1 MSRLDELLK
10 SIDPGKTI
18 DHFNSIVDK
27 ALNSYEY
34 PKTQI
39 RDYEHLM
46 KLLSDFYW
54 YVERKCWDLEEKHD
68 PGENWKVGFCTEL
81 LEKEFGR
88 NFRITVMEMAK
99 SGVGGGLYE
108 IFRKIG
114 EAVAQNWINKKIE
127 MEVGKYHN
135 EIFAS
140 YNVFK
145 EAVREYADKYGHLLP
160 KGLTENDN
168 ADLLIEFI
176 EILKK
181 HPYMIKHMREIGRI

>member
-10 SIDPGKTI
+10 NIDPSKTI

-34 PKTQI
+34 PKSPI
-39 RDYEHLM
+39 KDYDLLM
-46 KLLSDFYW
+46 KVLSDFYW
-54 YVERKCWDLEEKHD
+54 YVERKCWGLGTEPD
-68 PGENWKVGFCTEL
+68 PGDDWKRGFCRQL
-81 LEKEFGR
+81 LEREYGR
-88 NFRITVMEMAK
+88 NFQITVMEMAK

-135 EIFAS
+135 EIFTS
-140 YNVFK
+140 YEVFK
-145 EAVREYADKYGHLLP
+145 GAVKEYADKYGHLLP

-176 EILKK
+176 DVLKK